1 MLDKVKAALRV
12 KTPAFNGEIEGLIA
26 ACKADLRLVGIKVPE
41 DAEPPADG
49 EPPAAGDP
57 LIERAI
63 ILYAKANFGYS
74 EDSEKYQKAYDL
86 LKCSLCL
93 AGDYNALE

>member
-12 KTPAFNGEIEGLIA
+12 KTTAFDGEIEDLIA
-26 ACKADLRLVGIKVPE
+26 ACKADLRLVGIVIPDE
-41 DAEPPADG
+41 AEPPAEG
-49 EPPAAGDP
+49 EPPTVGDP
-57 LIERAI
+57 LIARAI

-74 EDSEKYQKAYDL
+74 DDAEKYQRAYDL
-86 LKCSLCL
+86 LKCSLSL